1 MAGQLIPPPELA
13 PPPWPPAMPDE
24 DRFDAWLGLV
34 ASGEDLVLAG
44 IRDRVGEHGDWQA
57 EFRRWYQMT
66 EDDRLRH
73 RIRRA
78 SELEN
83 RRIGHAE

>member
-13 PPPWPPAMPDE
+13 PPPLARDMPPQQRYIVWLDMP
-24 DRFDAWLGLV
+24 
-34 ASGEDLVLAG
+34 ASGEKLLVAG
-44 IRDRVGEHGDWQA
+44 LRDKVGDGGDWKRALQC
-57 EFRRWYQMT
+57 WYDQT

-78 SELEN
+78 RELQT
-83 RRIGHAE
+83 RRDEDAA